1 MKDAHQSPHDA
12 FGGDPRVWYAL
23 DFNGDGTVDTSSE
36 DEFGVYAENIM
47 FPDSENPAELAF
59 PVGIAMDGFDVLFCD
74 VNCYRGSGGD
84 AVITVWEKIWD
95 STEAKMPDGSPVAG
109 GISGFDIKLHD
120 GEIWMTN
127 QDLGF
132 GSYGFPNGIIRLT
145 DVDGD
150 GKYNSVGETHIWT
163 DEFVDKARAIDV
175 YGSD

>member
-1 MKDAHQSPHDA
+1 M
-12 FGGDPRVWYAL
+12 
-23 DFNGDGTVDTSSE
+23 
-36 DEFGVYAENIM
+36 
-47 FPDSENPAELAF
+47 
-59 PVGIAMDGFDVLFCD
+59 FCD
-74 VNCYRGSGGD
+74 GNCYRGSAVGFD

>member
-1 MKDAHQSPHDA
+1 MKDAHQSPH
-12 FGGDPRVWYAL
+12 P
-23 DFNGDGTVDTSSE
+23 
-36 DEFGVYAENIM
+36 
-47 FPDSENPAELAF
+47 P
-59 PVGIAMDGFDVLFCD
+59 
-74 VNCYRGSGGD
+74 
-84 AVITVWEKIWD
+84 K
-95 STEAKMPDGSPVAG
+95 SPPF
-109 GISGFDIKLHD
+109 SGFDIKLHD